1 MDPYRPPQS
10 DMQLSQKG
18 TPIGEDPFFGAPWEV
33 GTAVSAAMEK
43 VKADPGPFFIIVAI
57 FAGFSIASG
66 MAGQL
71 ITFGA
76 QATGDQDLILVA
88 SLATNLLS
96 QLVGLFVSILTIGG
110 AIKIGR
116 GEKFGVADLVPPAS
130 VVLSVVA
137 GGIMVTI
144 GYIFGLMVLIVPG
157 VIWILATFFTKY
169 IIIDQHLG
177 PIDAIKESLRL
188 TDGNKMKL
196 LIWCF
201 AVFGMMLLGV
211 FAMCIGALLV
221 VPFTQVATAMI
232 YDNIRRQ
239 HGEIA

>member
-33 GTAVSAAMEK
+33 GTAISAAMDK
-43 VKADPGPFFIIVAI
+43 VKADPGPFFVIVAI

-66 MAGQL
+66 VAGQL
-71 ITFGA
+71 VTVGA

-96 QLVGLFVSILTIGG
+96 QVVGLFISILTIGG

-116 GEKFGVADLVPPAS
+116 GEKFGVADLIPPAP
-130 VVLSVVA
+130 VVLSVLAA
-137 GGIMVTI
+137 GIIVGI
-144 GYIFGLMVLIVPG
+144 GYMFGLLILVVPG
-157 VIWILATFFTKY
+157 VIWILATFFAKY
-169 IIIDQHLG
+169 IVIDQHVG
-177 PIDAIKESLRL
+177 PIDAIRESLRL
-188 TDGNKMKL
+188 TDGNKLKL
-196 LIWCF
+196 FVWAL
-201 AVFGMMLLGV
+201 ASFGIMLLGV
-211 FAMCIGALLV
+211 FAMCIGWMLAI
-221 VPFTQVATAMI
+221 PFIQVATAMI